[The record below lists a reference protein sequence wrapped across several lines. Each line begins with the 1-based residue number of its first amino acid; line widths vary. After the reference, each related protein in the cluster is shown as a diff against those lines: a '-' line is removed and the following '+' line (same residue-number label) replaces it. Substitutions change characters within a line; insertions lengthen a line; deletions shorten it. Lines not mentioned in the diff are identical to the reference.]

1 MRTYVVHPGA
11 SWATSDV
18 YDGLV
23 AGLRLLD
30 GVDVYEGRIDTILNW
45 YDTSLALGTQ
55 MGQWKPEIL
64 DTRVFNRQRM
74 ASAHITQHILEVWP
88 DLVLCVSGHN
98 YHLKDVDALR
108 KVGIK
113 TAVLL
118 TESPYFGD
126 LEMEIRRHY
135 DIAFTNERRSA
146 ARLNAHYLPHA
157 YNPAVHSP
165 DGPKA
170 AASDVVFIGSWFDE
184 RKALLSSADWTGID
198 FVWKGHDLDEATPS
212 AAVPN
217 AETAAYYR
225 ATKIGLNHHRTTT
238 SHGSGEHIRPEEA
251 ESLGPR
257 AYEIAACGTFQ
268 LMDDSRAEARD
279 VFRDSLATYR
289 AGDAADLS
297 RQTRW
302 WLSHDTYREEWAGA
316 QCDLV
321 RAHSWERRA
330 AQVLEVLI

>member
-1 MRTYVVHPGA
+1 MRIYTVHPGA

-30 GVDVYEGRIDTILNW
+30 GVEIYEGRIDTILNW
-45 YDTSLALGTQ
+45 YDTALALGAQ
-55 MGQWKPEIL
+55 AGKWKPEIA

-74 ASAHITQHILEVWP
+74 ASAHVTQHILDVWP
-88 DLVLCVSGHN
+88 DVVLCVSGHN
-98 YHLKDVDALR
+98 YHLQDVDALR

-126 LEMEIRRHY
+126 LEAEIRRHY

-146 ARLNAHYLPHA
+146 QRLNAQYLPHA
-157 YNPAVHSP
+157 YHPERHTM

-170 AASDVVFIGSWFDE
+170 HPADVVFIGSWFDE
-184 RKALLSSADWTGID
+184 RKQLFNAVDWTGID
-198 FVWKGHDLDEATPS
+198 FVWRGHDLNETVPS

-217 AETAAYYR
+217 NETAAYYR
-225 ATKIGLNHHRTTT
+225 AAKVSLNHHRTTT
-238 SHGSGEHIRPEEA
+238 SHGSGQHIRPEEA

-257 AYEIAACGTFQ
+257 AYEIAACGGFQ
-268 LMDDSRAEARD
+268 LMDDSRLEAREI
-279 VFRDSLATYR
+279 FRDSLATYR
-289 AGDAADLS
+289 SGDADDLAK
-297 RQTRW
+297 QVRW
-302 WLSHDTYREEWAGA
+302 WLGHPTYREYWAAA
-316 QCDLV
+316 QHDM
-321 RAHSWERRA
+321 AQPHSWTNRA
-330 AQVLEVLI
+330 RQVLEVLA